1 MTTDVTTAPASKV
14 SFIRE
19 EHELSKLSKNI
30 RKLNTKALAVLEDSL
45 SDEDPKIRMEA
56 AKTLLKMDIDI
67 SKIINED
74 AMNRIIAELKVNG
87 DVKEI
92 KSNNTPLIDFNNGN
106 IRHSTLAADKPWIS
120 NMVINAQDAFTF
132 KSAN

>member
-1 MTTDVTTAPASKV
+1 MSGTGIEVAPAGKV

-87 DVKEI
+87 ELKEV
-92 KSNNTPLIDFNNGN
+92 KSNNTPLIDFNN
-106 IRHSTLAADKPWIS
+106 I
-120 NMVINAQDAFTF
+120 QDV
-132 KSAN
+132 

>member
-1 MTTDVTTAPASKV
+1 MSGTGIEVAPVGKV

-19 EHELSKLSKNI
+19 EHELSKLSKSV

-87 DVKEI
+87 EVKEV
-92 KSNNTPLIDFNNGN
+92 KSNNTPLIDFNN
-106 IRHSTLAADKPWIS
+106 I
-120 NMVINAQDAFTF
+120 QDV
-132 KSAN
+132 

>member
-1 MTTDVTTAPASKV
+1 MSGTGIEVAPAGKV

-19 EHELSKLSKNI
+19 DHELSKLSKSV

-87 DVKEI
+87 ELKEI
-92 KSNNTPLIDFNNGN
+92 KSNNTPLIDFNN
-106 IRHSTLAADKPWIS
+106 I
-120 NMVINAQDAFTF
+120 QDV
-132 KSAN
+132 

>member
-1 MTTDVTTAPASKV
+1 MSGTGIEVAPAGKV

-87 DVKEI
+87 EVKEI
-92 KSNNTPLIDFNNGN
+92 KSNNTPLIDFNN
-106 IRHSTLAADKPWIS
+106 I
-120 NMVINAQDAFTF
+120 QDV
-132 KSAN
+132 

>member
-87 DVKEI
+87 EVKEI
-92 KSNNTPLIDFNNGN
+92 KSNNTPLIDFNN
-106 IRHSTLAADKPWIS
+106 I
-120 NMVINAQDAFTF
+120 QDV
-132 KSAN
+132 

>member
-1 MTTDVTTAPASKV
+1 MSGTGIEVAPAGKV

-30 RKLNTKALAVLEDSL
+30 RKLNSKALAVLEDSL

-87 DVKEI
+87 EVKEI
-92 KSNNTPLIDFNNGN
+92 KSNNTPLIDFNN
-106 IRHSTLAADKPWIS
+106 I
-120 NMVINAQDAFTF
+120 QDV
-132 KSAN
+132 

>member
-1 MTTDVTTAPASKV
+1 MSGTGIEVAPAGKV

-19 EHELSKLSKNI
+19 EHELSKLNKSV

-87 DVKEI
+87 EVKEV
-92 KSNNTPLIDFNNGN
+92 KSNNTPLIDFNN
-106 IRHSTLAADKPWIS
+106 I
-120 NMVINAQDAFTF
+120 QDV
-132 KSAN
+132 